1 MVIWPAFRM
10 GQYRVND
17 HPYHAPQFTSFILYI
32 STPTRRYSSSPTLF
46 DGQYLD
52 KMLLRTGAKNL
63 APTSPQQRPMNESFT
78 LKPKRLMLL
87 ANGNQNEYDLIVDIH
102 YIRFWYAHDLV
113 LEDLLNVSL
122 ILISRMRS
130 SCKKSK
136 RTFSFEFEKDQKDKM
151 RWNQM

>member
-1 MVIWPAFRM
+1 
-10 GQYRVND
+10 
-17 HPYHAPQFTSFILYI
+17 
-32 STPTRRYSSSPTLF
+32 
-46 DGQYLD
+46 
-52 KMLLRTGAKNL
+52 
-63 APTSPQQRPMNESFT
+63 
-78 LKPKRLMLL
+78 MLL

-102 YIRFWYAHDLV
+102 YIQFWYAHDLV